1 MKNKHQT
8 LILSTLMAGLAVFAA
23 NTWAE
28 RGAPADRGE
37 QPDRDHR
44 GHRADR
50 PALAAPVGCGAVLT
64 SNTTLQN
71 DLSCS
76 GPGAALV
83 IGADNITVNLNGHTL
98 TGDGTGVGIDN
109 SGGFAHVT
117 IKNGT
122 IAGFGEGIRAEGA
135 NGLRI
140 SGIQVNGANGH
151 RSVTGAIH
159 ILDGEDVEIK
169 NCAITVTPGEFAP
182 HGIRLDK
189 VNNVAVQNVGID
201 GGFSGVSFFG
211 LAGEGATTGRIQD
224 CRIRNGWN
232 SGVLLA
238 RTDDARV
245 KNNEMSGCSVGMQIG
260 AGFFVSN
267 IQVSGN
273 NIHNNELGG
282 IYALAMLDSRISDNA
297 LTDNTRYGIN
307 LDEACANNVLSGNL
321 VANNGVRGI
330 VLTSYDDPFYGVNN
344 NRISGNMV
352 LNNGLEGISLFLGTN
367 TGNQITDNT
376 SLGNGVWDLFH
387 NDESTPNVWRDNTY
401 NTKSGADIP

>member
-1 MKNKHQT
+1 MKNKNQT
-8 LILSTLMAGLAVFAA
+8 MILSALVAGLAV
-23 NTWAE
+23 
-28 RGAPADRGE
+28 
-37 QPDRDHR
+37 
-44 GHRADR
+44 
-50 PALAAPVGCGAVLT
+50 CGASARPEPRPPLDCGAILT

-71 DLSCS
+71 DLDCS

-98 TGDGTGVGIDN
+98 TGNGSGVGIDN
-109 SGGFAHVT
+109 SGGFAHGT

-122 IAGFGEGIRAEGA
+122 ITGFSEGIRAVGA

-140 SGIQVNGANGH
+140 NGIQVIGANGH
-151 RSVTGAIH
+151 RTVTGAIH
-159 ILDGEDVEIK
+159 IRDSEDVEIK
-169 NCAITVTPGEFAP
+169 NSAVTVTPTGEGP

-189 VNNVAVQNVGID
+189 VKNVAVQNVRID

-211 LAGEGATTGRIQD
+211 IAGEGATTGRIQD
-224 CRIRNGWN
+224 CTIRNGWN

-245 KNNEMSGCSVGMQIG
+245 KNNEMSGCYLGMQIG
-260 AGFFVSN
+260 TGFFVSN

-282 IYALAMLDSRISDNA
+282 IYALAMVDSRISDNA
-297 LTDNTRYGIN
+297 LTDNADYGIN
-307 LDEACANNVLSGNL
+307 LDEACTNNVVSGNL
-321 VANNGVRGI
+321 VANNGRRGI
-330 VLTSYDDPFYGVNN
+330 FLTSYDDPLYRVNN
-344 NRISGNMV
+344 NRISGNAV
-352 LNNGLEGISLFLGTN
+352 LNNGLEGISLFLGIN

-387 NDESTPNVWRDNTY
+387 NEESTPNVWKDNTY